1 VLLAA
6 AGLSLTVAN
15 ARESRDF
22 EERAARVP
30 GHVVDTRRDENAW
43 RQHVTVQFT
52 VDGETRLGRAPVLD
66 SEVYRPGQSVVVL
79 YEGERVLLDEER
91 YDAASPAL
99 WWSAILVAGLLTMGM
114 GWWWVHGCRRTAGA
128 GGPAFAMEAEVTLDR
143 PRWWNLRRPW
153 VTLFPLHGTTPVGS
167 YPLMVGVSISP
178 TRSRLAAEV
187 KGKVRDGGLVVARRA
202 ASDGQVL
209 WPRGRLRT

>member
-6 AGLSLTVAN
+6 AGLGLTIVN

-22 EERAARVP
+22 EHRAARLP
-30 GHVVDTRRDENAW
+30 ATVVDTRRDENAW
-43 RQHVTVQFT
+43 RQHVTVL
-52 VDGETRLGRAPVLD
+52 VDLDGQTRLERAPVLD
-66 SEVYRPGQSVVVL
+66 SEAYTPGQPVVVL
-79 YEGERVLLDEER
+79 YEDGRVLLDEDR

-114 GWWWVHGCRRTAGA
+114 GWWWVRGCRRTAAA
-128 GGPAFAMEAEVTLDR
+128 GGPAFAMEAQVTLDR

-153 VTLFPLHGTTPVGS
+153 VTLFPLHGTTPVGA
-167 YPLMVGVSISP
+167 YPLMADVAMARTP
-178 TRSRLAAEV
+178 SRFAAEV
-187 KGKVRDGGLVVARRA
+187 KGKVRDGGLVVARR
-202 ASDGQVL
+202 DGEVL